1 MTLTL
6 FETIQKIVQEELRQ
20 IRTAEIA
27 VVQERHPHAED
38 SDKDNYACTVEL
50 RNSGIVLKQV
60 PVATSRIGTTCLPE
74 VGNTV
79 LVQFIGGDINAPV
92 ITGCLYNDEE
102 RPPVNEDGQSV
113 VHLPLDAEDS
123 DAVHV
128 ELKSGDTRGV
138 IVKLGK
144 GMELNVQ
151 DDDPVVELKVD
162 DGKATITIARDGTVS
177 LETDGDI
184 DIKGGTIT
192 VEAQSELNLK
202 GGTVN
207 IN

>member
-1 MTLTL
+1 
-6 FETIQKIVQEELRQ
+6 
-20 IRTAEIA
+20 
-27 VVQERHPHAED
+27 
-38 SDKDNYACTVEL
+38 
-50 RNSGIVLKQV
+50 
-60 PVATSRIGTTCLPE
+60 
-74 VGNTV
+74 
-79 LVQFIGGDINAPV
+79 
-92 ITGCLYNDEE
+92 
-102 RPPVNEDGQSV
+102 
-113 VHLPLDAEDS
+113 LDAEDS

>member
-27 VVQERHPHAED
+27 VVQERHPHAEE
-38 SDKDNYACTVEL
+38 SDKDNYSCTVAL

-60 PVATSRIGTTCLPE
+60 PVATARIGAACLPE
-74 VGNTV
+74 VGNMV

-92 ITGCLYNDEE
+92 ITGCLYNDED
-102 RPPVNEDGQSV
+102 RPPVNQDGQSV
-113 VHLPLDAEDS
+113 AHLPLDAEES
-123 DAVHV
+123 DAVHL
-128 ELKSGDTRGV
+128 ELKSGETRGV
-138 IVKLGK
+138 IVKIGK
-144 GMELNVQ
+144 GLALNLQ

-162 DGKATITIARDGTVS
+162 DGKATLTIARDGTVS

-184 DIKGGTIT
+184 SIKGGTIGI
-192 VEAQSELNLK
+192 EAQNELNLK